1 MNRTLRRPMFRMG
14 GSTGDGITSG
24 LQAPRQG
31 YVDAGDVKQIQDKK
45 DLITEISGN
54 VIAALLEYLEDNVS
68 IQQDTI
74 LDPSNIINES
84 FEYVSEKS
92 LLASEIERLTIL
104 LKNYTESELYE
115 KAAIIKNK
123 LDKVFKKYKK
133 L

>member
-1 MNRTLRRPMFRMG
+1 MTEE
-14 GSTGDGITSG
+14 D
-24 LQAPRQG
+24 
-31 YVDAGDVKQIQDKK
+31 KQ
-45 DLITEISGN
+45 DLITEISSN

-68 IQQDTI
+68 IQPDNI
-74 LDPSNIINES
+74 IDSSNIINES

-104 LKNYTESELYE
+104 LKNYTENELYE

-123 LDKVFKKYKK
+123 LDRVFQKYKK

>member
-1 MNRTLRRPMFRMG
+1 MTE
-14 GSTGDGITSG
+14 DE
-24 LQAPRQG
+24 
-31 YVDAGDVKQIQDKK
+31 KQE
-45 DLITEISGN
+45 LITEISGN
-54 VIAALLEYLEDNVS
+54 VINAILEYLEDNVA
-68 IQQDTI
+68 IQ
-74 LDPSNIINES
+74 DPSNIINES

-123 LDKVFKKYKK
+123 LDKVFKKYKG